1 MGILDDVQAGI
12 SRGAGSAQRTARQ
25 TKLKMDDN
33 NLMKQRK
40 ELAAQLGA
48 SLYDT
53 TRNIPELREGRE
65 AVFDAIASIDAQRAA
80 IKAELE
86 QLETAALASQQAA
99 VTYTCP
105 ACGFAVSA
113 TDSFCSGCGK
123 PVAEIVAEAQA
134 AAQAA
139 AEAQT
144 AQVAAVDQPVAVNS
158 AVADGLACPACSAP
172 INAGDIYCMSCGH
185 ALGGLNL
192 AQEDVA
198 LNSEEVAG
206 LEDASVAAVNAGEV
220 VSLEGV
226 NAISISE
233 GETSVAFDALDGAK
247 APSAA
252 AEQETEILGVVE
264 ANYEAE
270 PAQPACSNCGAPL
283 NPGDIFCGSCGQA
296 VSV

>member
-48 SLYDT
+48 SLYEA

-65 AVFDAIASIDAQRAA
+65 SVFDAIASIDEQRTA

-86 QLETAALASQQAA
+86 QLENAALASQQAA

-123 PVAEIVAEAQA
+123 PVAEIIADAQA

-139 AEAQT
+139 AEAQA
-144 AQVAAVDQPVAVNS
+144 AQTGIVVQPVAASPVMT
-158 AVADGLACPACSAP
+158 DGLACPGCGAP
-172 INAGDIYCMSCGH
+172 INAGDLYCMSCGL
-185 ALGGLNL
+185 ALGDLEPV
-192 AQEDVA
+192 Q
-198 LNSEEVAG
+198 EEVAANSEKAG
-206 LEDASVAAVNAGEV
+206 GFADASVAATNVEKLA
-220 VSLEGV
+220 SLADAS
-226 NAISISE
+226 AISMSE
-233 GETSVAFDALDGAK
+233 EGTAVAVNALDGTET
-247 APSAA
+247 PSVA
-252 AEQETEILGVVE
+252 AEQETEILNAVE

-270 PAQPACSNCGAPL
+270 PAQPVCSNCGSPL
-283 NPGDIFCGSCGQA
+283 NQGDIFCGSCGQA
-296 VSV
+296 VSA